1 LIQRDFM
8 NTKHLAA
15 ALLVAILQVGTVQ
28 AEDLNPVVGKVG
40 DFVMREADFERLL
53 SSQPPEVQQT
63 VKSSPEQRT
72 SFIRQF
78 LLTKAVAAKAR
89 NEGFDRKPEIRELL
103 ANLLDQYIANRYVA
117 KEVTATA
124 TVTDEELKA
133 YYREHE
139 KELLLPEAVRA
150 RHILI
155 LAAQQ
160 SPSPEKAKARARA
173 EHLLEQVRKGEDFA
187 QLARE
192 HSDDR
197 DSGARGGELGLLS
210 PGGTNSP
217 EFEKAV
223 FALKSGEVSG
233 IVETAFGYEIIKVDQ
248 RSDRRPATFEESRE
262 YIRNLLREQNRQ
274 KTAQQF
280 LETLARETGLEVVTE
295 KPAEVKP

>member
-1 LIQRDFM
+1 M
-8 NTKHLAA
+8 NTKHLVA
-15 ALLVAILQVGTVQ
+15 ALLVAILQVGPVQ

-53 SSQPPEVQQT
+53 GSQPPEVQQT
-63 VKSSPEQRT
+63 VQSSPEQRT
-72 SFIRQF
+72 GFIRQL

-89 NEGFDRKPEIRELL
+89 KEGFDRKPEIRELL
-103 ANLLDQYIANRYVA
+103 ANLLDQYIANRYMA
-117 KEVTATA
+117 KEVTATV

-133 YYREHE
+133 YYLEHE
-139 KELLLPEAVRA
+139 KELLRPETVRA

-155 LAAQQ
+155 SAGQQ
-160 SPSPEKAKARARA
+160 LPPGEKATARARA
-173 EHLLEQVRKGEDFA
+173 EQLLEQVRKGADFA

-192 HSDDR
+192 HSEDR

-217 EFEKAV
+217 EFEQAV
-223 FALKSGEVSG
+223 FSLKAGEVSG

-248 RSDRRPATFEESRE
+248 RSERRPATFEESRE

-274 KTAQQF
+274 KTALQF

-295 KPAEVKP
+295 TPAQAKP

>member
-1 LIQRDFM
+1 M

>member
-1 LIQRDFM
+1 M
-8 NTKHLAA
+8 NTKHLVA
-15 ALLVAILQVGTVQ
+15 ALLVAILQVGPVQ

-63 VKSSPEQRT
+63 VQSSPEQRT
-72 SFIRQF
+72 GFIRQF

-89 NEGFDRKPEIRELL
+89 KEGFDRKPEIRELL

-117 KEVTATA
+117 KEVTATV
-124 TVTDEELKA
+124 TVTDEELKT
-133 YYREHE
+133 YFREHE

-155 LAAQQ
+155 SAAQQ
-160 SPSPEKAKARARA
+160 LPPAEKAKARARA
-173 EHLLEQVRKGEDFA
+173 EQLLEQVRKGADFA

-192 HSDDR
+192 HSEDR

-217 EFEKAV
+217 EFEQAAFSLKA
-223 FALKSGEVSG
+223 GEVSG

-274 KTAQQF
+274 KTALQF
-280 LETLARETGLEVVTE
+280 LETVARETGLEVVTE
-295 KPAEVKP
+295 RPAGVKP